1 MAHDSAEPSG
11 FGAGAV
17 AGGGAIEASIW
28 NALPH
33 FLPLL
38 IFPLIVN
45 AAMQGGW
52 WIGAPFV
59 FFMLAGPLDTALGTD
74 ERNMDPLK
82 TPERRLFWHNL
93 PVWGWA
99 FLWPATFA
107 FTLWQILVSGHLAL
121 WEGALIAVVL
131 AGEAQAVFIVGHELV
146 HRRHAW
152 ERRLGEFLLAS
163 ASYPHYATEHVYIHH
178 ALVGTPLDVGSAPKG
193 ESIWRTGACPSG
205 TTATRSGGTG
215 WPPRSGTRSSIG
227 WAIGGRF
234 PSSRR
239 SASASSFP

>member
-59 FFMLAGPLDTALGTD
+59 FFMLAGPLDTALGAD

-121 WEGALIAVVL
+121 WERALMAVVL
-131 AGEAQAVFIVGHELV
+131 AGEA
-146 HRRHAW
+146 
-152 ERRLGEFLLAS
+152 
-163 ASYPHYATEHVYIHH
+163 
-178 ALVGTPLDVGSAPKG
+178 
-193 ESIWRTGACPSG
+193 
-205 TTATRSGGTG
+205 
-215 WPPRSGTRSSIG
+215 
-227 WAIGGRF
+227 
-234 PSSRR
+234 
-239 SASASSFP
+239 